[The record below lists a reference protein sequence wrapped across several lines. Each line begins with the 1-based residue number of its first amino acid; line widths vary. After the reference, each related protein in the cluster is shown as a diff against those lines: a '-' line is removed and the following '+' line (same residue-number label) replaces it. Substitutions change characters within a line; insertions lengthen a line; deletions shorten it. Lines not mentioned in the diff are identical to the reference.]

1 MRVGVVLKDTGKIL
15 SEIDTKQN
23 AQIAHIENQ
32 ITALKQDDK
41 KTAGLDA
48 RLSEF
53 ESKIETLTNIK
64 ASQIRNQVDSQII
77 HLEQKVQITERKVA
91 EQTAQISMQRVDNE
105 KIQSTIDSI
114 GQF

>member
-41 KTAGLDA
+41 KTAELDA

-64 ASQIRNQVDSQII
+64 ASQIRN
-77 HLEQKVQITERKVA
+77 
-91 EQTAQISMQRVDNE
+91 
-105 KIQSTIDSI
+105 
-114 GQF
+114 